1 MTSITSLA
9 KAGAEQRGESG
20 LTHRIDEASEALRKL
35 WESYGLLHLPFR
47 MLIIAKMLDR
57 LASAT
62 ILKGEH
68 LTLAEWRVMAN
79 LWRTGESTVNAL
91 AAFASV
97 DRAEVSRASRALEK
111 HGLIERTSHPSSK
124 AKRLLRLTEAG
135 RVMAARIGGQRRE
148 FYSYLLEG
156 LDEEERQK
164 FDDLLLHIAVRIEQY
179 DSEQDTGLAKP

>member
-1 MTSITSLA
+1 
-9 KAGAEQRGESG
+9 
-20 LTHRIDEASEALRKL
+20 LTHRIDEASEGLRKL

-47 MLIIAKMLDR
+47 MLIITKMLDR
-57 LASAT
+57 LTSAT

-79 LWRTGESTVNAL
+79 LLRTGESTVNAL

-124 AKRLLRLTEAG
+124 AKRLLRLSDAG
-135 RVMAARIGGQRRE
+135 RVMATRIGGQRRE

-156 LDEEERQK
+156 LSEEDRQK
-164 FDDLLLHIAVRIEQY
+164 FDELLLHIAVRVEQY
-179 DSEQDTGLAKP
+179 DPETGTGLAKP